1 MRHPHIFL
9 LLSSIFL
16 LGTGACLPHGHSSS
30 PAIVKPSGEEVLPV
44 KRVVMFQ
51 NGVAYIE
58 RRGKFEGDELRL
70 RVRPTQIQDIL
81 KSISSGIA
89 RGKVT
94 FSDEDEKIVM
104 RPEGLL
110 DLKVTATQE
119 ENRNRFNIRI
129 SWQSE
134 DDSEKKKKSLSVK

>member
-1 MRHPHIFL
+1 MR
-9 LLSSIFL
+9 
-16 LGTGACLPHGHSSS
+16 
-30 PAIVKPSGEEVLPV
+30 SGKKSFRHQSL
-44 KRVVMFQ
+44 Q
-51 NGVAYIE
+51 
-58 RRGKFEGDELRL
+58 DEKS
-70 RVRPTQIQDIL
+70 IQDIL

-89 RGKVT
+89 KGKIT

-129 SWQSE
+129 SWQVE
-134 DDSEKKKKSLSVK
+134 DKMANRKKQLSVK